1 MPLVISTL
9 QEVVEREGG
18 ARLCQ
23 PCETAKNEGKA
34 SLKRMKCTATEEAS
48 ATSTAALCTNG
59 PEWAISWQ
67 SGQFEGFSLMGYL
80 SPGIA
85 AWDGA
90 ATGSTAATCLA
101 AVTMDIV

>member
-1 MPLVISTL
+1 MPLLISTL
-9 QEVVEREGG
+9 QEAVEREGG

-34 SLKRMKCTATEEAS
+34 SLKRRKATATEDGS

-67 SGQFEGFSLMGYL
+67 SGQFEGSSLIGYL
-80 SPGIA
+80 SRGVA
-85 AWDGA
+85 AVEASATGA
-90 ATGSTAATCLA
+90 ASAICRA